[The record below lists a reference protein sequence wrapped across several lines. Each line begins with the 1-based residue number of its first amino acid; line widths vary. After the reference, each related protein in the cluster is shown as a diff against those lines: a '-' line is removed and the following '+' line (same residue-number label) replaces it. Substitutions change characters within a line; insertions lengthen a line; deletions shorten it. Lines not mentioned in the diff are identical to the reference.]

1 MLKYIGKRVL
11 YILLSL
17 WLIVTAT
24 FFLMRFAPGNP
35 FTSEKRLPAQIEA
48 NLKAHYGLDQPGT
61 CSTGSIL

>member
-24 FFLMRFAPGNP
+24 FFLCALR
-35 FTSEKRLPAQIEA
+35 PAIRSPQRNGFLRKLKQI
-48 NLKAHYGLDQPGT
+48 
-61 CSTGSIL
+61 